1 VGYFILGSWYTEKE
15 LGKRIALVF
24 VAGPA
29 GQAFSGFMQAGIYT
43 SMNGLAGLAGWRWL
57 YIICGI
63 ISESASALRVLY
75 NTPVRCR
82 GRSMACLI
90 LVAVK
95 QCPVPRA
102 DALARSRPMRADVD
116 LDPA

>member
-63 ISESASALRVLY
+63 ISEFA
-75 NTPVRCR
+75 
-82 GRSMACLI
+82 GI
-90 LVAVK
+90 L
-95 QCPVPRA
+95 QYGLP
-102 DALARSRPMRADVD
+102 L
-116 LDPA
+116 

>member
-15 LGKRIALVF
+15 LALVF

-63 ISESASALRVLY
+63 ISESAGVVLY
-75 NTPVRCR
+75 HCKEG
-82 GRSMACLI
+82 GRPYEYE
-90 LVAVK
+90 VEWRY
-95 QCPVPRA
+95 PGGTRTVPSA
-102 DALARSRPMRADVD
+102 DADMYSNCSRPLRSDAV
-116 LDPA
+116 LDPS